1 MSNKHPF
8 HLVNPSPWPLAVSVA
23 LLGLT
28 VGAAMFFHSFTKGI
42 YLLSF
47 SLVLVAIISGFWWRD
62 LIREGTYLTN
72 HTKAVSAGLR
82 LGFLL
87 FIVSEVMFFFSFFW
101 AYFHSSL
108 SPNIEIGSQWPPF
121 GLEVISL
128 KLPIVN
134 TIILL
139 SSGATITLAHLNL
152 IKGDKQETIEALLV
166 TLLLALVFTA
176 IQFYEYRNAPF
187 SISDGVYGSVFYI
200 LTGFHG
206 LHVIIGTIFILV
218 QLIRIIK
225 DHFDSHN
232 HLGFEASAWYWHFVD
247 VVWLGL
253 FVIVYVYG
261 GKILT

>member
-1 MSNKHPF
+1 MKNRHPF
-8 HLVNPSPWPLAVSVA
+8 HLVNPSPWPLSVSIA
-23 LLGLT
+23 LLGVT
-28 VGAAMFFHSFTKGI
+28 IGAAMFFHSFQKGL
-42 YLLSF
+42 YLLLT
-47 SLVLVAIISGFWWRD
+47 SLILLAVLTSFWWRD
-62 LIREGTYLTN
+62 LVREGTYLTN

-82 LGFLL
+82 LGFIL

-108 SPNIEIGSQWPPF
+108 SPNIEIGSQWPPY
-121 GLEVISL
+121 GLNVISL

-152 IKGDKQETIEALLV
+152 IRGNKQETIEAMLV
-166 TLLLALVFTA
+166 TLVLAIIFTG
-176 IQFYEYRNAPF
+176 IQVYEYSNAPF
-187 SISDGVYGSVFYI
+187 SFSDGVYGSVFYI

-206 LHVIIGTIFILV
+206 LHVIIGTVFIFI

-225 DHFDSHN
+225 NHFTKTE
-232 HLGFEASAWYWHFVD
+232 HLGFEAASWYWHFVD
-247 VVWLGL
+247 VVWLLL

-261 GKILT
+261 SKLLQ

>member
-1 MSNKHPF
+1 MKNRHPY
-8 HLVNPSPWPLAVSVA
+8 HLVNPSPWPLSVSIS
-23 LLGLT
+23 LLGVT
-28 VGAAMFFHSFTKGI
+28 IGAAMFFHSFQKGLH
-42 YLLSF
+42 LLLF
-47 SLVLVAIISGFWWRD
+47 SLVLLAFLTTFWWRD
-62 LIREGTYLTN
+62 LVREGTYLTN

-108 SPNIEIGSQWPPF
+108 SPNIEIGSQWPPY
-121 GLEVISL
+121 GLNVISL

-152 IKGDKQETIEALLV
+152 IRGNKQETIDAMLV
-166 TLLLALVFTA
+166 TLLLAVVFTI
-176 IQFYEYRNAPF
+176 IQVYEYSHAPF
-187 SISDGVYGSVFYI
+187 SFSDGVYGSVFYI

-206 LHVIIGTIFILV
+206 LHVIIGTIFIFV
-218 QLIRIIK
+218 QFIRIIK
-225 DHFDSHN
+225 NHFTKTE
-232 HLGFEASAWYWHFVD
+232 HLGFEAASWYWHSVD
-247 VVWLGL
+247 VVWLLL

-261 GKILT
+261 SRFLT